1 MDKKYIGE
9 RISELRIQ
17 KNISEY
23 QMSLDLGKNKSYIQS
38 LSSGRS
44 LPTMQN
50 FLDIC
55 DYLDVT
61 PQQFFDT
68 DLHNLPLFEKA
79 VELIKQLDDD
89 DMLALI
95 PMLNRLVQKQK

>member
-95 PMLNRLVQKQK
+95 PMLNRLIQKQK